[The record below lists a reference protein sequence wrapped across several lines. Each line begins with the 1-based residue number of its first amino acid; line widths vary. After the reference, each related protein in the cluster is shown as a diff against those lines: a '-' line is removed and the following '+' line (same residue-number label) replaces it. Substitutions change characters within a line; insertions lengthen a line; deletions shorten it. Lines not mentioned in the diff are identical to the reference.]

1 MANTNSPRGL
11 EPIYHKM
18 GVPFA
23 QTIHPYCISNSDSAL
38 YIGDP
43 VIRTGTAN
51 TTALQNIVGGSG
63 FNQAFNIGTLPTV
76 TKATAG
82 TSSRITGVIVGFGV
96 NSNAL
101 TTIYNPASTANVAWV
116 IDDPFCIFNIQADG
130 AISAAT
136 MGLNANLIYT
146 VAGST
151 TTGLS
156 GVQLDSGTTTAPAT
170 TAGLQLMILRAR
182 NSVDNDTTLT
192 NPKIEV
198 QINQHTDNP
207 GTVGTLGI

>member
-11 EPIYHKM
+11 EPIRHQL

-23 QTIHPYCISNSDSAL
+23 ATIHPYSISSSDSAL

-51 TTALQNIVGGSG
+51 TTAYAEILGGSG
-63 FNQAFNIGTLPTV
+63 FGSTFPIGTLPQV

-82 TSSRITGVIVGFGV
+82 SSNKITGVIVGFGV
-96 NSNAL
+96 NANAL
-101 TTIYNPASTANVAWV
+101 NTIYNPANTAAVAWV
-116 IDDPFCIFNIQADG
+116 CDDPFTVFKIQADG
-130 AISAAT
+130 AIPAAT
-136 MGLNANLIYT
+136 MGLNGNLIYT

-151 TTGLS
+151 STGLS
-156 GVQLDSGTTTAPAT
+156 GVQLDSGTTTAPTT
-170 TAGLQLMILRAR
+170 TATLQLQIRRAV
-182 NSVDNDTTLT
+182 NVSDNDTTIT

-198 QINQHTDNP
+198 MINQTTENA
-207 GTVGTLGI
+207 GTVGALGI

>member
-1 MANTNSPRGL
+1 MANPNMPTGL
-11 EPIYHKM
+11 SPIYHKM
-18 GVPFA
+18 GNPFS
-23 QTIHPYCISNSDSAL
+23 QTIHPYCVSSSDTAL

-51 TTALQNIVGGSG
+51 TTPLQNIVGGSG
-63 FNQAFNIGTLPTV
+63 FNQAFNIGTLPTI

-82 TSSRITGVIVGFGV
+82 TSNRITGVIVGFGPNA
-96 NSNAL
+96 NSL
-101 TTIYNPASTANVAWV
+101 TTQYNPASTANVVWL

-130 AISAAT
+130 AIPAAS

-151 TTGLS
+151 VTGLS

-170 TAGLQLMILRAR
+170 TAGFQLMILRAR
-182 NSVDNDTTLT
+182 DAVNNDTTIT
-192 NPKIEV
+192 NPQIEV